1 MKLKKQVQSLDSV
14 PQQFRSLYKKI
25 GDLFILQIDPK
36 ELKLEED
43 TGDEEIDLEVEE
55 DGDEEAAGDKGSDK
69 GGNNELAQM
78 RKRLNEFRQNNIQL
92 RKELEAAK
100 AKPTSN
106 VDEETYQAAMAA
118 LEQVQNAEERE
129 LIQKGRI
136 NEVFARRANKIK
148 AEYEAKLKEA
158 QAIVAKRDQ
167 QFQRLQ
173 ADLRKTKVSQAI
185 RDAADRLKLR
195 IASKAAPD
203 LMNRGFSTFE
213 LDEDGKILAYEGD
226 GEERQV
232 RVNEENR
239 EFGPEDFLKHLIE
252 EAPHLFESA
261 VGGDIN
267 RGTGRSGGG
276 RGSGVVEI
284 DGNDPKSFGQNID
297 AIAKGKV
304 QVRMK
309 G

>member
-1 MKLKKQVQSLDSV
+1 MV
-14 PQQFRSLYKKI
+14 
-25 GDLFILQIDPK
+25 
-36 ELKLEED
+36 
-43 TGDEEIDLEVEE
+43 T
-55 DGDEEAAGDKGSDK
+55 
-69 GGNNELAQM
+69 
-78 RKRLNEFRQNNIQL
+78 
-92 RKELEAAK
+92 
-100 AKPTSN
+100 
-106 VDEETYQAAMAA
+106 
-118 LEQVQNAEERE
+118 
-129 LIQKGRI
+129 
-136 NEVFARRANKIK
+136 
-148 AEYEAKLKEA
+148 
-158 QAIVAKRDQ
+158 KRDQ

-203 LMNRGFSTFE
+203 LMNRGYSTFE
-213 LDEDGKILAYEGD
+213 LDEEGKILAYEGD

-232 RVNEENR
+232 RVNDENR
-239 EFGPEDFLKHLIE
+239 EFGPEDFLKNLIE

-267 RGTGRSGGG
+267 RPTGRSGG

-284 DGNDPKSFGQNID
+284 DGSDPKSFGQNID